1 METNMNS
8 LELNKILILEFSN
21 LKSAYIEEV
30 EWQEGD
36 NTGSHTVYGDIFV
49 PYFRECI
56 LSKNANEITKIAKFL
71 ENLLEKKDNYADE
84 VITFSVLESIMDLIN
99 LDEKLILFF
108 GDNTKKIILEL
119 NSIYE

>member
-1 METNMNS
+1 MNS

-49 PYFRECI
+49 PYVRECI
-56 LSKNANEITKIAKFL
+56 LSKNANEITKIDKFL

-84 VITFSVLESIMDLIN
+84 VITFSVLESIIDLIN